1 MVLKKGIHMSWEIV
15 GFSAAVLTS
24 FGFLPQVIKIY
35 QTKSVKDIS
44 VLALVQFTI
53 GITLWILYGVHLKNI
68 VIISANIVTLFVLSS
83 AFVLYFRYKK

>member
-1 MVLKKGIHMSWEIV
+1 MSWEIV